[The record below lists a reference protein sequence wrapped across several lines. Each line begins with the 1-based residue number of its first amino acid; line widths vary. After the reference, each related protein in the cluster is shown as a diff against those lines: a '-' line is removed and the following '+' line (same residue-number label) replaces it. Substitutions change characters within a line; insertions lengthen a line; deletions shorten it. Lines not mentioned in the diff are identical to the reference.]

1 MTIKKLSSNQKIL
14 LPGQIIGND
23 YEIIKFKI
31 IGYQNQEQ
39 FITSYLVRERNQ
51 ENSLFIL
58 ELIDKGDF
66 LTETRSEEFLIQQVG
81 LIKKLSSHVQIPKLR
96 THFQEDNSYYVVYE
110 YVRGELLASILKQRS
125 LNESEVVNLLQDVA
139 RIYDLVIKSNIVNF
153 NLLPGNILKSQTNQR
168 YVLGN
173 LKELFFSQQTTIPLT
188 IEEQRYLF
196 QSQLQSLAQML
207 IQCLIKE
214 ERVKEVHEG
223 IIPVDWQKR
232 IKLSPRL
239 QNILAKMIAV
249 AESDRY
255 NSFQEVIDD
264 CQPLLKIDR
273 VIGER
278 YRLMRY
284 LGEKNGVQTYLA
296 RNIQEKKPNSSLL
309 IVKQAVLAHSPRH
322 LVQIKL
328 NRLQQEIAKLQQ
340 LSLIKGIDSVLET
353 SEKEELYYI
362 RNYVEGI
369 SLTKKINQQKFFPP
383 EKAILL
389 LKKIL
394 ARLSQIHQQ
403 GLIHRNL
410 KPSNIIV
417 SKDDRAVFLV
427 DLGILQS
434 VDEASE
440 HYHKYISIR
449 KPPEQIVGRP
459 TPSSDIYALGIITI
473 EMLTGLSIQEIS
485 LDPLFEQQTWR
496 DRLSAD
502 PALILII
509 ERMICFDVE
518 KRYQSTEEVLQDLE
532 RLSYSQGKK
541 SQLLRTIPLFS
552 SIARKRNWLIAIAMA
567 GILLSIVEFIFPFI
581 RPQYY
586 LYRGSQQLESQ
597 PKVALNSF
605 EQALRLRHKLAKA
618 WVGKGNALL
627 ALNSPQSALE
637 AYERATSVYPNSAA
651 AWEGKGDV
659 FSYLGNLDRAI
670 TTYNKALEL
679 KPEDTTTEVKQGKTL
694 YQLSRYEEAFSI
706 QEQALAQNAT
716 SNVELLSDAG
726 RSALALG
733 KNNQALSILSRV
745 ESTAP
750 LSPYLWQDKVTA
762 LRNLN
767 RPTEALESATLVI
780 ESYDRALE
788 QQPQNIELWL
798 GKGAFL
804 EQLRLYERALEAYD
818 KAIAIAPTSDLAW
831 LGVSQSFLALQEY
844 NAALESVAK
853 TLEIKPNS
861 FRAWHIRGLIL
872 QEQQLEPALAAYDR
886 SIEINPDFFPSWR
899 NRAAILIAQN
909 NYSEGIKS
917 LQKAIALAP
926 QDVESWLKLS
936 DAYQSRQQIE
946 AALDALDKVIVLQPR
961 NSDYWLKK
969 GSIWEEQQ
977 EYTKA
982 CDIYRQAIKIAP
994 SQEITATMRRVGCR
1008 FE

>member
-1 MTIKKLSSNQKIL
+1 MTSKKLSLNQKIL

-23 YEIIKFKI
+23 YEIIKSKI
-31 IGYQNQEQ
+31 IGDRDREQ
-39 FITSYLVRERNQ
+39 FITSYLVKERNK
-51 ENSLFIL
+51 ENSLFVL
-58 ELIDKGDF
+58 ELIDKADF
-66 LTETRSEEFLIQQVG
+66 LTETKSEEFFLQQVG

-96 THFQEDNSYYVVYE
+96 AHFREDSGYYIVYE

-153 NLLPGNILKSQTNQR
+153 NLLPSNILKSQANQR

-188 IEEQRYLF
+188 IEEQRTLF
-196 QSQLQSLAQML
+196 QSQLQSLGQML

-214 ERVKEVHEG
+214 VDRET
-223 IIPVDWQKR
+223 IPVDWHKR

-255 NSFQEVIDD
+255 NSFQETIDD

-309 IVKQAVLAHSPRH
+309 IVKQAILAHSPRH

-340 LSLIKGIDSVLET
+340 LSLIKGIDSVIEK

-362 RNYVEGI
+362 RSYVEGI
-369 SLTKKINQQKFFPP
+369 SLTKKLNQQKLFPP

-394 ARLSQIHQQ
+394 TRLSLIHQQ

-417 SKDDRAVFLV
+417 SKDDGAVFLV
-427 DLGILQS
+427 DIGILQS

-485 LDPLFEQQTWR
+485 LDPLFEQETWR

-502 PALILII
+502 SALILII
-509 ERMICFDVE
+509 ERMICLDVE
-518 KRYQSTEEVLQDLE
+518 KRYQSTKEVLQDLE
-532 RLSYSQGKK
+532 RLSYSQGEK
-541 SQLLRTIPLFS
+541 SQLLRKIPLLF
-552 SIARKRNWLIAIAMA
+552 SIARNRNWLVAIAMA
-567 GILLSIVEFIFPFI
+567 GILLGIVESIFPFI

-586 LYRGSQQLESQ
+586 IYRGSQQLENQ

-605 EQALRLRHKLAKA
+605 ERALRLRHQLAKA

-637 AYERATSVYPNSAA
+637 AYERATSVYPSSAA

-679 KPEDTTTEVKQGKTL
+679 KPEDTATEVKQGKTL

-706 QEQALAQNAT
+706 QEQAIAQNAT

-750 LSPYLWQDKVTA
+750 SSPHLWQDKVTA

-780 ESYDRALE
+780 ESYDRAFE
-788 QQPQNIELWL
+788 QQPQNIQLWL

-804 EQLRLYERALEAYD
+804 EQLQLYERALEAYD
-818 KAIAIAPTSDLAW
+818 RAIAITPNSDLAW
-831 LGVSQSFLALQEY
+831 LGISQSFLALQEY
-844 NAALESVAK
+844 DAALESVAK

-872 QEQQLEPALAAYDR
+872 QEQQDLESALTAYDR

-899 NRAAILIAQN
+899 GRAAILIAQN

-936 DAYQSRQQIE
+936 DVYQSRQQIE

-982 CDIYRQAIKIAP
+982 CDIYRQAIQIAP
-994 SQEITATMRRVGCR
+994 SQEITATMQRVGCR
-1008 FE
+1008 VE

>member
-1 MTIKKLSSNQKIL
+1 MTSKKLSSNQRIL
-14 LPGQIIGND
+14 FPGQIVGND
-23 YEIIKFKI
+23 YEIIKSKI

-39 FITSYLVRERNQ
+39 FVTSYLVRERNK
-51 ENSLFIL
+51 ENSLFVL
-58 ELIDKGDF
+58 ELIDKADF
-66 LTETRSEEFLIQQVG
+66 LTETRSEEFFLQQVG

-96 THFQEDNSYYVVYE
+96 THFQEDSSYYIVYE

-125 LNESEVVNLLQDVA
+125 LNESEVVSLLQDVA

-153 NLLPGNILKSQTNQR
+153 NLLPGNILKSQASQR

-188 IEEQRYLF
+188 IEEQKSLF

-214 ERVKEVHEG
+214 VDKET
-223 IIPVDWQKR
+223 IPVDWHKR

-239 QNILAKMIAV
+239 QNILAKMMAV
-249 AESDRY
+249 GSDRY
-255 NSFQEVIDD
+255 NSFQETIDD

-278 YRLMRY
+278 YRLVRY
-284 LGEKNGVQTYLA
+284 LGEKNGVKTYLA

-309 IVKQAVLAHSPRH
+309 IVKQAILAHSPRH

-328 NRLQQEIAKLQQ
+328 NRLQQEITKLQQ
-340 LSLIKGIDSVLET
+340 LSLIKGIDSVLEK

-369 SLTKKINQQKFFPP
+369 SLTKKLNQQKLFPP
-383 EKAILL
+383 EQAILL

-394 ARLSQIHQQ
+394 TRLNLIHQQ

-485 LDPLFEQQTWR
+485 LDPLFEQETWQ

-509 ERMICFDVE
+509 ERMICLDVE

-532 RLSYSQGKK
+532 RLPNYQGEKP
-541 SQLLRTIPLFS
+541 QLWRKIPLFFS
-552 SIARKRNWLIAIAMA
+552 LARNRNWFLAIALT
-567 GILLSIVEFIFPFI
+567 GILLSIVELIFPFI

-586 LYRGSQQLESQ
+586 IYRGSQQLESQ

-605 EQALRLRHKLAKA
+605 ERALRLQHKLAKA

-627 ALNSPQSALE
+627 ALDSPQSALE
-637 AYERATSVYPNSAA
+637 AYERATSVYPKSAA

-679 KPEDTTTEVKQGKTL
+679 KPEDTATEVKQGKTL

-706 QEQALAQNAT
+706 QEQAIAQNAT

-733 KNNQALSILSRV
+733 KSNQALSILSRV

-767 RPTEALESATLVI
+767 RPTEAIESATLVI

-804 EQLRLYERALEAYD
+804 EELQLYERALEAYD
-818 KAIAIAPTSDLAW
+818 RAIAIAPNSDLAW
-831 LGVSQSFLALQEY
+831 LGISQSFLALQEY
-844 NAALESVAK
+844 DAALESVAK

-861 FRAWHIRGLIL
+861 FRAWHLRGLIL

-936 DAYQSRQQIE
+936 DVYQSRQQIE

-982 CDIYRQAIKIAP
+982 CDIYRQAIEIAP
-994 SQEITATMRRVGCR
+994 SQEITATMQRVGCR
-1008 FE
+1008 SE

>member
-1 MTIKKLSSNQKIL
+1 MTSKKLSLNQKIL

-23 YEIIKFKI
+23 YEIIKSKI

-39 FITSYLVRERNQ
+39 FITSYLVRERKNK
-51 ENSLFIL
+51 ENSLFVL
-58 ELIDKGDF
+58 ELIDKADF
-66 LTETRSEEFLIQQVG
+66 LTETRSEEFFLQQVG

-96 THFQEDNSYYVVYE
+96 THFQEDSGYYVVYE

-125 LNESEVVNLLQDVA
+125 LNESEVVSLLQDVA
-139 RIYDLVIKSNIVNF
+139 RIYDLVIKSNIVNL
-153 NLLPGNILKSQTNQR
+153 NLLPGNILKSQANQR

-173 LKELFFSQQTTIPLT
+173 LKELFLSQQTTIPLT
-188 IEEQRYLF
+188 IEEQKTLF

-214 ERVKEVHEG
+214 VDKEK
-223 IIPVDWQKR
+223 IPVDWHKR

-239 QNILAKMIAV
+239 QNILAKMMAV
-249 AESDRY
+249 GSDRY

-278 YRLMRY
+278 YRLVRY
-284 LGEKNGVQTYLA
+284 LGEKNGVKTYLA

-309 IVKQAVLAHSPRH
+309 IVKQAILAHSPRH

-328 NRLQQEIAKLQQ
+328 NRLQQEITKLQQ
-340 LSLIKGIDSVLET
+340 LSLIKGIDSVLEK

-369 SLTKKINQQKFFPP
+369 SLTKKLNQQKLFPP

-394 ARLSQIHQQ
+394 TRLNLIHQQ

-417 SKDDRAVFLV
+417 SKDDRAVYLV
-427 DLGILQS
+427 DIGILQS
-434 VDEASE
+434 VDESSE

-485 LDPLFEQQTWR
+485 LDPLFEQETWQ
-496 DRLSAD
+496 DRLSTD

-509 ERMICFDVE
+509 ERMICLDVE

-532 RLSYSQGKK
+532 RLSNYQGEK
-541 SQLLRTIPLFS
+541 SQFLRKISLF
-552 SIARKRNWLIAIAMA
+552 SIARNRNWLVAIALT
-567 GILLSIVEFIFPFI
+567 GILLSIVELIFPSI

-597 PKVALNSF
+597 PKAALNSF
-605 EQALRLRHKLAKA
+605 ERALRLQHKLAKA

-637 AYERATSVYPNSAA
+637 AYERATSVYPSSAA

-679 KPEDTTTEVKQGKTL
+679 KPEDTATEVKQGKTL

-706 QEQALAQNAT
+706 QEQAIAQNAT

-745 ESTAP
+745 ESTVP
-750 LSPYLWQDKVTA
+750 LSPHLWQEKVTA

-767 RPTEALESATLVI
+767 RPTEAIESATLVI

-804 EQLRLYERALEAYD
+804 EQLRLHERALEAYD
-818 KAIAIAPTSDLAW
+818 RAIAISPNSDLAW
-831 LGVSQSFLALQEY
+831 LGISQSFLALQEY
-844 NAALESVAK
+844 DAALESITK

-936 DAYQSRQQIE
+936 DVYQSRQQIE

-961 NSDYWLKK
+961 NSDHWLKK

-1008 FE
+1008 LE